1 MLNPFPIAQD
11 YSPFQHLFFRI
22 RSRNPTSSFGL
33 GGTGKFGMTQRMGG
47 ERKVKDTIKDWV
59 FAVLKNVATF
69 INQYTGVTSVKDSF
83 FMCFPFFYFPQD
95 SIVLINPGK
104 KLFLLII
111 IHQPSITRTATDFW
125 LISADSAGYGKSKS
139 TYEVDCEL
147 WHGA

>member
-1 MLNPFPIAQD
+1 MQNF
-11 YSPFQHLFFRI
+11 
-22 RSRNPTSSFGL
+22 
-33 GGTGKFGMTQRMGG
+33 
-47 ERKVKDTIKDWV
+47 
-59 FAVLKNVATF
+59 
-69 INQYTGVTSVKDSF
+69 F
-83 FMCFPFFYFPQD
+83 FMAFPFFDFPQD